1 LIGPLKAGVSEIEY
15 KPPLGLMMADG
26 APVANGYLTPLYVKA
41 LVLANGYEEVAIVT
55 LDLLALDQRDADRA
69 AQLAGERC
77 GVPRDNILITC
88 SHTHVAPSSTPSS
101 AAYRLAFN
109 PHYNEQ
115 TRQRELA
122 FVDMIVETV
131 AEAVCRAKAGLQE
144 ASLGVATADLPWL
157 IFNRRR
163 HTRNYGVWTHWMKI
177 PPNQAYRPEGPID
190 PELGLLVVRNAAGR
204 PLGLLWNMSGHNSF
218 NFGDLYSA
226 DLAYTVQ
233 AALDERLGEHVPC
246 LYTPGCGANTNYFD
260 YEREQPDGLEKA
272 TEGIASAIMA
282 IYREACTLPEVKLGS
297 CQAELFLARRDVTR
311 YWWEHDIH
319 TKLPR
324 WDQFG
329 RRMME
334 RLQAE
339 TGESATVQFDV
350 TALRIGRI
358 ALVGLPGEIFVEFGL
373 EIKRRSPFRRTYIT
387 TYTNGH
393 AGYVA
398 TRRAFIGGSYE
409 VWPVLAARVG
419 REGGYAMVDKA
430 IELLEELY
438 AE

>member
-157 IFNRRR
+157 TFNRRR

-190 PELGLLVVRNAAGR
+190 PELGLLVVRDAAGR
-204 PLGLLWNMSGHNSF
+204 PLGLVWNMSGHNSF

-260 YEREQPDGLEKA
+260 YGQPGGLEKA
-272 TEGIASAIMA
+272 TEGIASAIVA
-282 IYREACTLPEVKLGS
+282 IYRQACTRPEVRLGARR
-297 CQAELFLARRDVTR
+297 CELFFAPRDYSR
-311 YWWEHDIH
+311 YWWKHDIA
-319 TKLPR
+319 TKLPHWTSYGQLVMEFR
-324 WDQFG
+324 AAELKERATFQF
-329 RRMME
+329 
-334 RLQAE
+334 
-339 TGESATVQFDV
+339 VV
-350 TALRIGRI
+350 TALRLGEV

-373 EIKRRSPFRRTYIT
+373 DIKRRSPFKHTYIAS
-387 TYTNGH
+387 YSNGH
-393 AGYVA
+393 AGYIA

-409 VWPVLAARVG
+409 AWHGSARVG
-419 REGGYAMVDKA
+419 REGGYLMVDKA
-430 IELLEELY
+430 VELLEELSF
-438 AE
+438 